1 MFRFILALSILS
13 LASLVLRSE
22 TKSESGYIA
31 TLKATED
38 GSNYQ
43 VGQTA
48 IFKLYLTKDG
58 KPVDNAE
65 VHGQISKEDVSLNR
79 HFGAKTKDGTVLIS
93 YKMKEAGFLRCSAS
107 VKVKDADGKPKTISL
122 LAGAAFEPLKIEAS
136 MEAPKDFKE
145 YWEAQTKMLSSVPL
159 NIVMRKVGDTDSDVE
174 LFDISADMHVGV
186 LRGYYARP
194 KNAAAKSCAAIIL
207 PHGAG
212 VRSSS
217 SASAVAWAKRGFIAL
232 DFNAHGIPNGMPK
245 QFYEFLANS
254 DLRNYFKIGVHD
266 KNTTYMRSIYLRAFR
281 ALEVLTAQPEWDGKN
296 LVSFGASQGGAQ
308 SIAAA
313 ALCDKVSYAVIGVAG
328 MCDNTAFLKGRA
340 VGGGWF
346 AADRNSQKVDKPA
359 VEASR
364 YIDCVNFAR
373 NIKCPTFWTVNYADN
388 VCPPSGQFAAYNAV
402 SAPKGFSVYE
412 ESRHA
417 LSPEYYKKSVERILE
432 NVKNNK

>member
-159 NIVMRKVGDTDSDVE
+159 GHAARFRIRPSC
-174 LFDISADMHVGV
+174 V
-186 LRGYYARP
+186 LSTAEQP
-194 KNAAAKSCAAIIL
+194 
-207 PHGAG
+207 
-212 VRSSS
+212 SS
-217 SASAVAWAKRGFIAL
+217 
-232 DFNAHGIPNGMPK
+232 
-245 QFYEFLANS
+245 
-254 DLRNYFKIGVHD
+254 
-266 KNTTYMRSIYLRAFR
+266 
-281 ALEVLTAQPEWDGKN
+281 
-296 LVSFGASQGGAQ
+296 AQ
-308 SIAAA
+308 SI
-313 ALCDKVSYAVIGVAG
+313 CKAVP
-328 MCDNTAFLKGRA
+328 T
-340 VGGGWF
+340 
-346 AADRNSQKVDKPA
+346 
-359 VEASR
+359 
-364 YIDCVNFAR
+364 DC
-373 NIKCPTFWTVNYADN
+373 
-388 VCPPSGQFAAYNAV
+388 
-402 SAPKGFSVYE
+402 
-412 ESRHA
+412 
-417 LSPEYYKKSVERILE
+417 
-432 NVKNNK
+432 